1 MSTNG
6 KVVLAVV
13 VALGLAAAVG
23 SLLYLSGYHGTTT
36 TGGGKVQ
43 DFLIIASV
51 DGFNGSALPP
61 CAVNGV
67 PQAACPVLRVGIG
80 TSVNITVRNN
90 DKQAHGFQVTHY
102 FDNTIEVI
110 APGQSLNVSFVAN
123 EVGTFKIYCD
133 IPCSVHWA
141 MQSGEL
147 IVA

>member
-1 MSTNG
+1 MTPKG
-6 KVVLAVV
+6 TVVLAVV
-13 VALGLAAAVG
+13 VALGIAAAMG
-23 SLLYLSGYHGTTT
+23 TALYLSEFHGGTTT
-36 TGGGKVQ
+36 SGGKVQ
-43 DFLIIASV
+43 DFQIIASI

-67 PQAACPVLRVGIG
+67 PQIACPVLHVSKGAF
-80 TSVNITVRNN
+80 VNITVKNT

-123 EVGTFKIYCD
+123 EAGTFKIYCD
-133 IPCSVHWA
+133 IPCSIHWA

-147 IVA
+147 VVS